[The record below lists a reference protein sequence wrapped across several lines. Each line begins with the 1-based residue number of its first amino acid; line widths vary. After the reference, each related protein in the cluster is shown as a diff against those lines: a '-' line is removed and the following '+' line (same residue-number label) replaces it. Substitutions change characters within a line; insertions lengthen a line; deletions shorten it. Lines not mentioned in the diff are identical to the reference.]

1 MMMTIMIMIIQPF
14 GREEFIFEK
23 KKPYLLMLEKY

>member
-1 MMMTIMIMIIQPF
+1 MMMMTIMIMIMIIQPF

-23 KKPYLLMLEKY
+23 KKYLLML

>member
-1 MMMTIMIMIIQPF
+1 MMMMTIMIMIMIIQSF

-23 KKPYLLMLEKY
+23 QHTF